1 MAVIKHVLKQ
11 PCTRGS
17 YKSRTSAARR
27 TVPRS
32 YPRALGIGLHDT
44 TVQHTA
50 HVRAHL
56 GAYATATPEIMRVR
70 ASYRAHAPPTHQAAR
85 ATSPKGCVGD
95 TSSGKPLRGRKATR
109 AIVPALRAKGG
120 TAASVDRVPVQVP
133 LPDHAAAAS
142 KGTPEREWTVR
153 TERSKST

>member
-1 MAVIKHVLKQ
+1 MAVIKHFLEQ

-17 YKSRTSAARR
+17 YKSRTSATRR

-44 TVQHTA
+44 TVQHTT

-56 GAYATATPEIMRVR
+56 GAYATAKPEIMRVR
-70 ASYRAHAPPTHQAAR
+70 GSDRTHGPPTHQAAR
-85 ATSPKGCVGD
+85 ATRPKGSVGD
-95 TSSGKPLRGRKATR
+95 TSSARPLRGRKATR

-120 TAASVDRVPVQVP
+120 TAASSSPATR
-133 LPDHAAAAS
+133 
-142 KGTPEREWTVR
+142 W
-153 TERSKST
+153 RSWPSL

>member
-17 YKSRTSAARR
+17 YKSRTSATRR

-44 TVQHTA
+44 TVQHTT

-56 GAYATATPEIMRVR
+56 GAYATAKPEIMRVR
-70 ASYRAHAPPTHQAAR
+70 ALYRAHAPPTHLAAR

-95 TSSGKPLRGRKATR
+95 TSSGTPLSGRQSTR
-109 AIVPALRAKGG
+109 AMVPARRTMAG
-120 TAASVDRVPVQVP
+120 TAASVVS
-133 LPDHAAAAS
+133 H
-142 KGTPEREWTVR
+142 
-153 TERSKST
+153 STTIAGIVVNM